1 MNEIAAVYP
10 GISPDRM
17 RTVWKQAIREAEL
30 HPGETVV
37 ISFAP
42 GIYPMPEMG
51 AYVYN
56 ETPHDLHVPAPGAE
70 MHFRVNQANGRVII
84 SAVQQKAA

>member
-10 GISPDRM
+10 GISPGRM
-17 RTVWKQAIREAEL
+17 RIVWKQAMREAEL

-56 ETPHDLHVPAPGAE
+56 ENPHDLHVPAPGVE
-70 MHFRVNQANGRVII
+70 MHFRVQENGRVSI
-84 SAVQQKAA
+84 SAVQQRAA

>member
-1 MNEIAAVYP
+1 MNEIAAVEP
-10 GISPDRM
+10 GITPERM
-17 RTVWKQAIREAEL
+17 RIVWRQAMREAQL

-56 ETPHDLHVPAPGAE
+56 DNPHDLHVPAPGVS
-70 MHFRVNQANGRVII
+70 MQFRANQTNGRVVI